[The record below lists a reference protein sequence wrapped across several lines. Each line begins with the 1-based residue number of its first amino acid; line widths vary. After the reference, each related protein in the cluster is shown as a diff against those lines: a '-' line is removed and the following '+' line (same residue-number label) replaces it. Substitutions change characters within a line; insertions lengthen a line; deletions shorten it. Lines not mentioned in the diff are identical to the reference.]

1 MNKHSCDKQQ
11 LKLLTN
17 KRVYIYYRNLG
28 RIRKSKER
36 SKLRDKRSS
45 KRKRKSSSKLNRE
58 ECPLC
63 NKNVQSPTTQPKE
76 EIKLQEDRQR

>member
-28 RIRKSKER
+28 RIRKSKKGVN
-36 SKLRDKRSS
+36 SGI
-45 KRKRKSSSKLNRE
+45 
-58 ECPLC
+58 
-63 NKNVQSPTTQPKE
+63 NVVVNVNVKVVVN
-76 EIKLQEDRQR
+76 